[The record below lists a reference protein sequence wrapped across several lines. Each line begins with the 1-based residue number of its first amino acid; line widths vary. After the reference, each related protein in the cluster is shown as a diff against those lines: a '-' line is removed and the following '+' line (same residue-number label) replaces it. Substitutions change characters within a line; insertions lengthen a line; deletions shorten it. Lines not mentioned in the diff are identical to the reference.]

1 MLSQRGGAR
10 TDTVV
15 KLVLIFFVSLLS
27 FSVGTFVGKQV
38 SDSDYKRLAL
48 EDEYKNNGSGHE
60 TAENEA
66 HGDNPAVSEEEVSSL
81 TDEFVKNEKAEA
93 KEEAEGHAD
102 REVASD
108 DHAKQDDHGYKKV
121 GGKKEEKSMKAAAT
135 KEMAKAHAAPAEE
148 HGAPAAH
155 KDPHAA
161 APANKEAKD
170 AHGAAAPAHAAKA
183 DAAMDAAKRVAEGK
197 SATKSEPI
205 PRKPNSVLPSVATS
219 AIGKYTIQ
227 VASFA
232 SEEEAKS
239 NAAELKEKGWNAF
252 YVPADVKGKTWFR
265 VSVGLF
271 SDMKS
276 ATTFRQKF
284 LTETNISN
292 AIVSKIVQ

>member
-1 MLSQRGGAR
+1 MLSQKGGAR

-48 EDEYKNNGSGHE
+48 EDEYKNNGHE
-60 TAENEA
+60 TAESDA
-66 HGDNPAVSEEEVSSL
+66 HGETAAVSEEEVNSL
-81 TDEFVKNEKAEA
+81 TDEFVKNEKVEA
-93 KEEAEGHAD
+93 HGEAAEGAE

-108 DHAKQDDHGYKKV
+108 DHAKPAEEHGYKKV
-121 GGKKEEKSMKAAAT
+121 GGKKEDMKAAAH
-135 KEMAKAHAAPAEE
+135 KEL
-148 HGAPAAH
+148 
-155 KDPHAA
+155 
-161 APANKEAKD
+161 
-170 AHGAAAPAHAAKA
+170 AAAPAHEAPAHAAPVAHEAPAHKE
-183 DAAMDAAKRVAEGK
+183 AAPAKMDMANDAAKRVAAGK
-197 SATKSEPI
+197 SPTKTETA
-205 PRKPNSVLPSVATS
+205 PRQPNSVLPSVATS
-219 AIGKYTIQ
+219 AIGKFTIQ

-232 SEEEAKS
+232 SEEEAKV

-252 YVPADVKGKTWFR
+252 YVPADIKGKTWYR

-284 LTETNISN
+284 LSETNLSS
-292 AIVSKIVQ
+292 AIVQKIVQ

>member
-1 MLSQRGGAR
+1 MLSQNGGAK

-48 EDEYKNNGSGHE
+48 EDEYKSNGHE
-60 TAENEA
+60 AAEGDA
-66 HGDNPAVSEEEVSSL
+66 HGEAAAVSEEEVANL
-81 TDEFVKNEKAEA
+81 TDEFVKNEKVEA
-93 KEEAEGHAD
+93 KMEETESAD
-102 REVASD
+102 REVASENP
-108 DHAKQDDHGYKKV
+108 AKADEHGYKKV
-121 GGKKEEKSMKAAAT
+121 GGKKEETKDMHAAAN
-135 KEMAKAHAAPAEE
+135 KELHAAPA
-148 HGAPAAH
+148 HGAP
-155 KDPHAA
+155 
-161 APANKEAKD
+161 D
-170 AHGAAAPAHAAKA
+170 AYAAPAHEAPAHKVAAAPKM
-183 DAAMDAAKRVAEGK
+183 DEAADAAKRVASGK
-197 SATKSEPI
+197 SATKTEVA
-205 PRKPNSVLPSVATS
+205 PRQPNSVLPSVATS
-219 AIGKYTIQ
+219 AVGKFTIQ

-252 YVPADVKGKTWFR
+252 YVPADIKGKTWYR

-284 LTETNISN
+284 LTETNISS
-292 AIVSKIVQ
+292 AIVQKIVQ

>member
-48 EDEYKNNGSGHE
+48 EDEYKNNGGGHE

-66 HGDNPAVSEEEVSSL
+66 HGENPAVSEEEVASL
-81 TDEFVKNEKAEA
+81 TDEFVKNEKVEA
-93 KEEAEGHAD
+93 KGEEPEHGD

-108 DHAKQDDHGYKKV
+108 DHAKQDEHGYKKV

-135 KEMAKAHAAPAEE
+135 KEMAKAHAAPTEE
-148 HGAPAAH
+148 HKEAPAAAH
-155 KDPHAA
+155 K
-161 APANKEAKD
+161 ETKD
-170 AHGAAAPAHAAKA
+170 AHAAAPAHAAAKA
-183 DAAMDAAKRVAEGK
+183 DAAADAAKRVAEGK

-232 SEEEAKS
+232 SEEEAKT